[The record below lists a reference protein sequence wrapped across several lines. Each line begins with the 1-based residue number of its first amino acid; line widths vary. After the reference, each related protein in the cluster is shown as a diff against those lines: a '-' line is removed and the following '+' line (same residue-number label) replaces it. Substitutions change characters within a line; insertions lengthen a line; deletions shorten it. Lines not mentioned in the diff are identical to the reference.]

1 MNVMASSPSRVVK
14 ADESPPKSAM
24 NTSDRTPTSNLSL
37 PAASSRQQLNDA
49 IHRYQAALPPCERA
63 AFPLTSLDRTGV
75 PVWAI
80 SYRGENGYLT
90 DSIGYGAVD
99 DEARVG
105 ALGELTEDVHLAD
118 ALRECPRH
126 LAVSYSEL
134 AQRCGEEHVIDPLT
148 LCLPAGSPYTPDM
161 PLDWVS
167 VKRVRDDAEAWVPSE
182 FVAFDTVT
190 YEFCSTP
197 GREPLAH
204 PISNGMGA
212 GLTRAQAIKHGLLEL
227 LQRDG
232 NSLAFRALDRGI
244 TVALDSL
251 QNESLI
257 GILRHAHQ
265 LGIRVLVKV
274 ASTEFNMA
282 NVYVVGYSLPEA
294 GGEAFPLQLT
304 ACGEAVH
311 PCRETAIRKAVLEF
325 LAARARKTFMHGP
338 LEAVEKIAPPGYLED
353 YEAALPLEMEES
365 RSIREMNQWLGLST
379 EQLRERLAPTV
390 FQVAGTVR
398 AKWLPD
404 HPEYLQRG
412 HDDLLKLLSTTL
424 GRHSMECYYFDASHY
439 SHSCQ
444 EHGVHS
450 IKAIVPGLECETMSY
465 YRIGLR
471 GVLKAT
477 AEELPFVSHRGGSG
491 WLPVRL
497 TDRQQDIL
505 GHASYLNP
513 ELVDQTVGPLYP
525 LYREPNSHVLQILGR
540 KE

>member
-1 MNVMASSPSRVVK
+1 MTAPSIRAVK
-14 ADESPPKSAM
+14 AEESPPKTAM
-24 NTSDRTPTSNLSL
+24 TTSDRTPTTNLSL
-37 PAASSRQQLNDA
+37 PAAVSRQQLADA
-49 IHRYQAALPPCERA
+49 IRRYEAALPACERV
-63 AFPLTSLDRTGV
+63 AFPLTPLDRTGV

-126 LAVSYSEL
+126 LGVSYSQMV
-134 AQRCGEEHVIDPLT
+134 QRCGDDHVIDPLT

-167 VKRVRDDAEAWVPSE
+167 VNRVRDDATAWIPSE
-182 FVAFDTVT
+182 FVAFDTVS

-212 GLTRAQAIKHGLLEL
+212 GLNRAQAIKHGLLEL

-274 ASTEFNMA
+274 ASTEFNMS

-294 GGEAFPLQLT
+294 GGESFPLQVT

-338 LEAVEKIAPPGYLED
+338 LEAIENIAPPGYLDD
-353 YEAALPLEMEES
+353 YEAALPMDMEES
-365 RSIREMNQWLGLST
+365 RSIREMDQWLDLTT
-379 EQLRERLAPTV
+379 EQLRERLTPSV
-390 FQVAGTVR
+390 FHVAGTVR

-404 HPEYLQRG
+404 HPEYAKRS
-412 HDDLLKLLSTTL
+412 HEELLKLLTTTL
-424 GRHSMECYYFDASHY
+424 GRHSMECYYFDAGHY
-439 SHSCQ
+439 SRGCQ
-444 EHGVHS
+444 EQGVYS
-450 IKAIVPGLECETMSY
+450 VKAIVPGLECETMSY
-465 YRIGLR
+465 YRLGLR
-471 GVLKAT
+471 GTLKAT
-477 AEELPFVSHRGGSG
+477 SEELPFVNHRGGRG
-491 WLPVRL
+491 WLPIRL

-505 GHASYLNP
+505 GHEHFLSP

-525 LYREPNSHVLQILGR
+525 LYREPNSHVLRLLRRRGNLA
-540 KE
+540 